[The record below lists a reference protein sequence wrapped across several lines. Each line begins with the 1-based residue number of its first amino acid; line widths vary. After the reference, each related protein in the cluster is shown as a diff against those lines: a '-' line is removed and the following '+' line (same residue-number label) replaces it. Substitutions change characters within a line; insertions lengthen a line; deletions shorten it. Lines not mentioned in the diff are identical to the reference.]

1 MTTVLHIPAQL
12 GAPVA
17 CDMSTARDTPNA
29 RLAAYG
35 ALFDRALVRRQRR
48 ADGLAFTFRG
58 DAGTREAVEDLVR
71 REAACC
77 PFLDYRIE
85 VVGGEVIW
93 TMTNVRTGHDRALV
107 ELMLDV
113 FHALPDRTG
122 SDSEGL
128 ADRGVEDEVRSAT
141 G

>member
-1 MTTVLHIPAQL
+1 MTTVLHIPAQR
-12 GAPVA
+12 GAPIA
-17 CDMSTARDTPNA
+17 CDMSTAGDTPNE

-35 ALFDRALVRRQRR
+35 GLFDRALVRRQRR
-48 ADGLAFTFRG
+48 GDGVVFTFRG
-58 DAGTREAVEDLVR
+58 DAGIREAVEDLVR

-85 VVGGEVIW
+85 VVGSEVIW
-93 TMTNVRTGHDRALV
+93 TMTNMRTGPDRALV

-122 SDSEGL
+122 TDPGRL
-128 ADRGVEDEVRSAT
+128 ADRGVEDDVRSAT